1 MRQGFALCGIKDKF
15 VLIIL
20 SWDLTKIKPSK
31 EAGVPLTLSNPV
43 LFRIRLLL
51 EMSLLDQAG
60 GWWVLSSETSIQM
73 TGEQLTKLM
82 LDVSLLKLTEKISL
96 KVGLKFHRDLSICLR
111 PVTSRL
117 RGINLY
123 SREIRFPFFMTAVW
137 FKVSQC
143 CMLLKRAI
151 ILSRVIQTNIMV

>member
-15 VLIIL
+15 VLI

-31 EAGVPLTLSNPV
+31 EAGVPPTLSNPV
-43 LFRIRLLL
+43 LIRIRLLL

-60 GWWVLSSETSIQM
+60 GWWVSSETSIQM